1 VKSFRNYPVAGLGD
15 SGFTADAAQ
24 LGLVSLSSGK
34 SMFTGASYSYGWWIV
49 AFQLFGLLYAA
60 YATLA
65 APAKRLG
72 ALGLLTVLTTSTFL
86 FTADV
91 LNAPAGVY
99 AWSHNASGTPASVI
113 GTKTTLLKN
122 GIMVLFCGLII
133 CDIANIAMVLTV
145 AEEDSVAEAKPA
157 AEEKKVEEA
166 PAAAAEPVAEEA
178 AAETPAAEAV

>member
-1 VKSFRNYPVAGLGD
+1 MGLAD
-15 SGFTADAAQ
+15 SGAQ
-24 LGLVSLSSGK
+24 PLNPLLAPGSSK
-34 SMFTGASYSYGWWIV
+34 SIFTGNAYSYGWWIV
-49 AFQLFGLLYAA
+49 AFQFFGLIYAA

-113 GTKTTLLKN
+113 GTKATFVKN
-122 GIMVLFCGLII
+122 GIFVLFAGLIV
-133 CDIANIAMVLTV
+133 CDVANIAMVMTV
-145 AEEDSVAEAKPA
+145 AEEDDVAAPKA
-157 AEEKKVEEA
+157 VEEKKAEEEAA
-166 PAAAAEPVAEEA
+166 PAAAEEAAPEA